1 MKWDTTMKQ
10 KRKNKILISVLKKV
24 CGAYTPLVL
33 KKSGNVLNLIRS
45 IDEDDA
51 VKLADVSYKKTAK
64 EKEIFPLAL
73 NFGHEFKNKN
83 SFYRVELRDNIL
95 YFVGTESEIINR
107 IKDKI
112 DALTTKDDIEKED
125 KTKKEIKVKN
135 KGR

>member
-1 MKWDTTMKQ
+1 MKWDTIMKQ
-10 KRKNKILISVLKKV
+10 KRNKILVSVLKKV

-33 KKSGNVLNLIRS
+33 KKSGNILNLIRS
-45 IDEDDA
+45 IDEEDA

-73 NFGHEFKNKN
+73 NFGHEYKNKN

-95 YFVGTESEIINR
+95 YFVGTESEIISR

-112 DALTTKDDIEKED
+112 DALNAKDDIEKED
-125 KTKKEIKVKN
+125 ETKEEIKVKN